1 MFGRGTKGHLI
12 KHTQQHRQKTPQN
25 CKSTNIRLLKKTTKK
40 TINHSAERPMNSP
53 AINFAK
59 TSHRRG
65 SIWQLS
71 KSTLQSISRK
81 TNDHSA
87 AELQKNIKALSDGK
101 LEHSFNLQAFII
113 LLASAYL
120 FPGVHLASSAEEFRK
135 IENYSLRKEI

>member
-1 MFGRGTKGHLI
+1 MI
-12 KHTQQHRQKTPQN
+12 QQIMVAKASGEIPM
-25 CKSTNIRLLKKTTKK
+25 
-40 TINHSAERPMNSP
+40 TIH
-53 AINFAK
+53 K
-59 TSHRRG
+59 
-65 SIWQLS
+65 
-71 KSTLQSISRK
+71 
-81 TNDHSA
+81 